1 MNIHVKSLY
10 TAIVCIIL
18 LGNIFMAKAINIEEL
33 NNFNASH
40 YNKLLSVEEADVL
53 LKENGKLHEF
63 LDRVKSVVNEVPNLS
78 NYFGFRLIHK
88 HHILPEDTVVV
99 EKFVE
104 EKAPAFVTSPQLLTE
119 KGAYPASWILNK
131 GKYEAFEYSTDPA
144 VKEGFSFLVQSLSVL
159 ETIRSLSEE
168 YKLQYILAPALM
180 ARSNLAHINQDG
192 KIWIENT
199 YIKPE
204 WCCVVK
210 AFDSASVDHSKV
222 IKTSWSLNPSII
234 TWGCSGGVCCW
245 PENGEHEIKFWHNF
259 DGSNSIS
266 DEQ

>member
-1 MNIHVKSLY
+1 MNKYMRSLY
-10 TAIVCIIL
+10 IAIMCFIL
-18 LGNIFMAKAINIEEL
+18 LGHISMAIDIDTEDL
-33 NNFNASH
+33 NKFSTSH
-40 YNKLLSVEEADVL
+40 YNKLPPVEAADIL

-63 LDRVKSVVNEVPNLS
+63 LDRVKPVVNEAPNLF

-88 HHILPEDTVVV
+88 HHILPEDTVMV

-104 EKAPAFVTSPQLLTE
+104 EEEPAFVTSPQSLTE
-119 KGAYPASWILNK
+119 EGAYPASWILNK

-144 VKEGFSFLVQSLSVL
+144 VKEGFSFLVRSLSVL

-168 YKLQYILAPALM
+168 YKLEHILAPALM
-180 ARSNLAHINQDG
+180 ARSNLAHIHQEE

-204 WCCVVK
+204 LCCMVR

-222 IKTSWSLNPSII
+222 IKTSWSLNPGII

-245 PENGEHEIKFWHNF
+245 PENGVHEIKYWHVF
-259 DGSNSIS
+259 DG
-266 DEQ
+266 